1 MCAGKEGREVVRGEE
16 GEGADGRRAV
26 DSLSWPTLRGARQSV
41 NTVISVEKRETRA
54 EEGDGAR
61 RTHMHGYEVGA
72 GHWFWMVWRHEP
84 QTPEQVIL
92 MSMSSS
98 DHFFGVSGRGGARR
112 RGSGVSQGGLLK
124 KARAQLEGSH
134 GRRTGP
140 GLGLEGLAVS
150 LCWCGAVQRGARVSG
165 QSGGLIA
172 EEAHLGE
179 GGLARELLGNGRH
192 GAGCVLGR
200 SRVR

>member
-41 NTVISVEKRETRA
+41 STVISVEKRETRA
-54 EEGDGAR
+54 EGGDGAR

-112 RGSGVSQGGLLK
+112 RGSARVAFSRKRAHSSRALMGDAQDQGWVL
-124 KARAQLEGSH
+124 RALPS
-134 GRRTGP
+134 
-140 GLGLEGLAVS
+140 ACV
-150 LCWCGAVQRGARVSG
+150 GAVRCRGGARVSG

-172 EEAHLGE
+172 EEEAHLGE

-200 SRVR
+200 TRVR